1 MWSVPTGSLCF
12 SRGDRKKKKKEIN
25 GQRKQLK
32 TGIVAVEEKR
42 GTEKEVRGSFSAR
55 VVTDGVS
62 EVTGV
67 KT

>member
-1 MWSVPTGSLCF
+1 M
-12 SRGDRKKKKKEIN
+12 
-25 GQRKQLK
+25 K
-32 TGIVAVEEKR
+32 TGIVAVEEKQ